1 MQSMFADGA
10 SAVVVGA
17 GAEEPVE
24 VPVHEMV
31 SASQSV
37 AWHAGLD
44 FRPSRGMPALVR
56 QNIEALLERGLTKE
70 A

>member
-1 MQSMFADGA
+1 
-10 SAVVVGA
+10 
-17 GAEEPVE
+17 
-24 VPVHEMV
+24 MV